1 MPKLE
6 WNEAKDR
13 SNQKRHGISFRE
25 ASRLFE
31 SGERYLEIFDV
42 EHSEFEDRSIAIG
55 MIDRGVVVVVYTE
68 REDDVIRIIGARFA
82 TTRER
87 NRYLRHMDY
96 TDERH
101 P

>member
-13 SNQKRHGISFRE
+13 SNQRRHGISFAE

-31 SGERYLEIFDV
+31 PGERYLEIFDV

-55 MIDRGVVVVVYTE
+55 MIARGVVVVVYTE
-68 REDDVIRIIGARFA
+68 REDHVIRIIGARFA
-82 TTRER
+82 TIRER
-87 NRYLRHMDY
+87 NRYLRHMDLY
-96 TDERH
+96 G
-101 P
+101 